1 MAKKKKQGKKSR
13 HTPLWVPEPDDA
25 IRLAALRW
33 FALEMEKISIEIYA
47 TDKRKFALMERVLR
61 GTIAKL
67 NFVRENLQALS
78 DDECPD
84 GYIRCK
90 DGTCAPSCDGIITAD
105 DES

>member
-1 MAKKKKQGKKSR
+1 MAKKKQGKKTR
-13 HTPLWVPEPDDA
+13 HPQVWVPEPDDA

-33 FALEMEKISIEIYA
+33 FALEMERISIEIYA
-47 TDKRKFALMERVLR
+47 TDKRKFALMEKVLR

-67 NFVRENLQALS
+67 NFVRENLNALS

-90 DGTCAPSCDGIITAD
+90 DGTCAPSCDGFAD
-105 DES
+105 ASNDES